1 MREYSSLIFF
11 FIASYG
17 LGRDRL
23 KLLSTTTRSLV
34 VSRTLKPPN
43 RFLRIPKPNAVID
56 ILHALYCAN
65 ILQYY
70 MIDKLNKI
78 V

>member
-11 FIASYG
+11 IVNYG
-17 LGRDRL
+17 VGRDRL
-23 KLLSTTTRSLV
+23 KLISTTTRSLV

-43 RFLRIPKPNAVID
+43 LFLRIPKPNAVIG

-65 ILQYY
+65 TIQYY
-70 MIDKLNKI
+70 MVYKLHVI
-78 V
+78 I